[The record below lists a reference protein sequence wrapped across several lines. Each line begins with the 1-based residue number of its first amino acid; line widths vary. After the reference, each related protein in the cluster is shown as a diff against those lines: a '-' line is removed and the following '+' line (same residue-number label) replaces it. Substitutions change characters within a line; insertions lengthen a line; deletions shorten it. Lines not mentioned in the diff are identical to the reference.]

1 MTFNEIWDEYMAHK
15 IKRVKPSTVAAY
27 SVLWKQLKNDFGNI
41 EIESITTK
49 KAEKWAIDMLSTVC
63 RKTIEDRLTLL
74 NNIIEYYAYE
84 YEVAVSPIKRKY
96 IRWPTINAEEN
107 EIDNVK
113 TFSSQD
119 ISAILLRIAQ
129 DPLPQNIL
137 VALMIG
143 TGIRIGE
150 ACALT
155 YGNINT
161 EKGTIEIKYTL
172 ERILTPETYNDAD
185 YERMNVRVIHKCR
198 KSTLILMPPKCKAS
212 RRSVPIPNELLKV
225 LKKFMSV
232 YPVNYFI
239 GSNKFIPMEP
249 RRLRVHYYNLLD
261 TAGVTQKLNPH
272 ALRHTYATTLIT
284 SGVDIRTT
292 AALLGHN
299 DASTTLDVYSHA
311 TAESKEKA
319 MKITVGKQFKSAL
332 TKLS

>member
-1 MTFNEIWDEYMAHK
+1 MTFNEIWNEYIAHK
-15 IKRVKPSTVAAY
+15 IRRVKPSTVAAY
-27 SVLWKQLKNDFGNI
+27 SVLWKQLRNDFGDV

-49 KAEKWAIDMLSTVC
+49 KAEKWAIDMLSMVS
-63 RKTIEDRLTLL
+63 RKTIVDRLTLL

-84 YEVAVSPIKRKY
+84 YEVAVSPINRKY
-96 IRWPTINAEEN
+96 IRWPTVNVEEN
-107 EIDNVK
+107 EIDSVR
-113 TFSSQD
+113 TFSQQD
-119 ISAILLRIAQ
+119 ISAILLRIAK

-155 YGNINT
+155 YGNINV

-172 ERILTPETYNDAD
+172 ERILTQSQYNDAD
-185 YERMNVRVIHKCR
+185 YDRMNVKVIHKCR
-198 KSTLILMPPKCKAS
+198 KSALILMPPKCKAS
-212 RRSVPIPNELLKV
+212 RRSVPVPAELLKV
-225 LKKFMSV
+225 LKNFMSV
-232 YPVNYFI
+232 YPTEYFI
-239 GSNKFIPMEP
+239 GSNKFTPMEP
-249 RRLRVHYYNLLD
+249 RNLRVHYYKLLEE
-261 TAGVTQKLNPH
+261 AGVSQKLNPH